1 MPLVDYLLLT
11 PLDEEWRTVRN
22 TLCPVHENITDRP
35 IDQITYYL
43 WKQPVNRPP
52 YTVGDYLIVGV
63 RMSRKTPGQALASVI
78 TKDSVRQ
85 WKPGRVVL
93 LGIAG
98 SLERQRLQLGDVVV
112 SEEIYGYEVEDAV
125 GKEFHFRPTFNQAS
139 ALDYDRVRAF
149 RDDPVDYPK
158 WQQECLEAA
167 PAAGLDGVVRPP
179 ELHLEVTASGNKV
192 VKSVAFGRKLKRE
205 INSKISAVEMEA
217 RGLHQALHQDVNR
230 ADALMIRGISDYADG
245 RKTKLEKTTKDGWR
259 KFCTANAARLLRA
272 IWQRGPVPPLSPG
285 YELNLTMGD
294 HTRFRQPGVPNIA
307 IKRVGAQNVAFPA
320 LLRRSQSNPE
330 LYLEVTAQMGAG
342 DPSPAFQGLCVVES
356 PKREVIQP
364 YKHFEGGMMF
374 VLPASVW
381 GLSVELL
388 LSFQVSV
395 DKIKVT
401 CRDDFQ
407 RSSEAILE
415 RQRK

>member
-22 TLCPVHENITDRP
+22 VLCPIHGNITDRP

-52 YTVGDYLIVGV
+52 YTIGNYLIVGA
-63 RMSRKTPGQALASVI
+63 RMSRRTPGEALASVV
-78 TKDSVRQ
+78 TSHSVRQ

-98 SLERQRLQLGDVVV
+98 SLERKRLQLGDVVV
-112 SEEIYGYEVEDAV
+112 SDEIYGYEVGDAV
-125 GKEFHFRPTFNQAS
+125 GKEIHFRPTFNQIG

-167 PAAGLDGVVRPP
+167 PDADLVGVTRPP

-205 INSKISAVEMEA
+205 INAKISAVEMEA
-217 RGLHQALHQDVNR
+217 RGMHQALYQEVNR
-230 ADALMIRGISDYADG
+230 IDALMIRGISDYADG
-245 RKTKLEKTTKDGWR
+245 RKTSLEKTTKDGWR

-272 IWQRGPVPPLSPG
+272 IWQRGPVPPLSPD

-294 HTRFRQPGVPNIA
+294 HTRFRQPGIPNIS

-320 LLRRSQSNPE
+320 LLRRSQSSPE
-330 LYLEVTAQMGAG
+330 LYLEVTAQMGSG
-342 DPSPAFQGLCVVES
+342 EPSPEFQSLCVVES
-356 PKREVIQP
+356 PKREFIQP
-364 YKHFEGGMMF
+364 HRRFEGGMMF
-374 VLPASVW
+374 VLPASAW

-395 DKIKVT
+395 DKIKVV

-407 RSSEAILE
+407 RSSEATLE
-415 RQRK
+415 RRRQ